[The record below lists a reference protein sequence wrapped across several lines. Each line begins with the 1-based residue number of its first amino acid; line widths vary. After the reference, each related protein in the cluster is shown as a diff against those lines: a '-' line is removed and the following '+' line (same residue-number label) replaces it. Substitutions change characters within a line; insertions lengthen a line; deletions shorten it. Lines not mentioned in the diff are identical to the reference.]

1 MFYATGD
8 KSINLNRTLE
18 NTIRRASSYEESQES
33 PPPIPIKKPKK
44 PKPEECP
51 KPRPVLYFTKKK
63 GNEETKSLIDK
74 SRDNEKTKD
83 PLGSL

>member
-18 NTIRRASSYEESQES
+18 NTIRRASSYEEPQES
-33 PPPIPIKKPKK
+33 PPALPVKKPKK
-44 PKPEECP
+44 VKPDSCP

-63 GNEETKSLIDK
+63 GNAETKTLIDK
-74 SRDNEKTKD
+74 SRDNEKTKN
-83 PLGSL
+83 PLSSL